1 LFDDS
6 ASGTFASVKRT
17 KNHQM
22 KKILFI
28 AAFMA
33 AITAVAQDR
42 IFTYTYQSNVL
53 NKGQK
58 ELEVWTTL
66 GTARQDYYRGLNHSL
81 EFEIGLGKKLQ
92 TAFYLNYGYSSGISE
107 NNGNDVLLSENSYS
121 FANEWKLK
129 FSDPVANKLGSAFY
143 FEYALAPAETE
154 LEGKLILDKQTG
166 RLTHAFNLVGELG
179 LEKEFDSEGNKI
191 EAETEKEY
199 KLELNYG
206 LSYKINERW
215 YAGIELMNENVFAE
229 NELEKS
235 ILTAGPVVSY
245 SGQGFWVN
253 FTLMPQITD
262 FKAGKRNIIDED
274 GLQARLIFSYEF

>member
-1 LFDDS
+1 
-6 ASGTFASVKRT
+6 
-17 KNHQM
+17 M
-22 KKILFI
+22 KKILLV
-28 AAFMA
+28 AAFMV

-107 NNGNDVLLSENSYS
+107 NNGTDVLMNENSYS

-166 RLTHAFNLVGELG
+166 WLTHAFNLVGELG
-179 LEKEFDSEGNKI
+179 LEKEFDSEGNKL

-206 LSYKINERW
+206 LSCKINEQW

-229 NELEKS
+229 SELEKS

-262 FKAGKRNIIDED
+262 LKAGKRNITDED

>member
-1 LFDDS
+1 M
-6 ASGTFASVKRT
+6 R
-17 KNHQM
+17 
-22 KKILFI
+22 KILCI
-28 AAFMA
+28 AAIFVA
-33 AITAVAQDR
+33 LVTNAQDR

-58 ELEVWTTL
+58 EIEVWSTL
-66 GTARQDYYRGLNHSL
+66 GTGRQDYYRGLNHSL

-107 NNGNDVLLSENSYS
+107 NNGTDVLINETSYS

-143 FEYALAPAETE
+143 FEYALAPEETA

-166 RLTHAFNLVGELG
+166 RLMQAFNLVGELELG
-179 LEKEFDSEGNKI
+179 KKFETDGNHIKP
-191 EAETEKEY
+191 ETEKEY

-206 LSYKINERW
+206 LSCKINQQW

-229 NELEKS
+229 SELEKS

-245 SGQGFWVN
+245 SGQGFWIN
-253 FTLMPQITD
+253 FTVMPQLTD
-262 FKAGKRNIIDED
+262 LKAGKRNITDED

>member
-1 LFDDS
+1 
-6 ASGTFASVKRT
+6 
-17 KNHQM
+17 M

-28 AAFMA
+28 AALMV

-42 IFTYTYQSNVL
+42 VFTYTYQSNVL

-81 EFEIGLGKKLQ
+81 EFEVGLGKKLQ

-107 NNGNDVLLSENSYS
+107 NNGTDVLVNENSYS

-143 FEYALAPAETE
+143 FEYALAPEETA

-166 RLTHAFNLVGELG
+166 RLMQAFNLVGELELG
-179 LEKEFDSEGNKI
+179 KKFETDGINLKP
-191 EAETEKEY
+191 ETEKEY

-206 LSYKINERW
+206 LSCKINQQW
-215 YAGIELMNENVFAE
+215 YAGIEVMNENVFAE
-229 NELEKS
+229 GELEKS
-235 ILTAGPVVSY
+235 LLTAGPGVSY

-262 FKAGKRNIIDED
+262 LKAGKRNITDED